1 MEFFMSDKYGD
12 CLPNECGIIVLW
24 EREGETETSGSRDAS
39 RGAERA
45 VTQLAPFLF
54 PAFHSYFL
62 ISSLLYSTLKMT

>member
-12 CLPNECGIIVLW
+12 CLPNGCGIIVLW
-24 EREGETETSGSRDAS
+24 ETSGSRDAS